1 MAVLV
6 IHNGNAP
13 SQVVPLD
20 KPEMMIGRLQTCD
33 IILEPAGISRTH
45 ALIRRKGDTYYVIDQ
60 DSRNKTKV
68 NEEVLVPRTDYPLKP
83 GDRINICDVE
93 LVFHLEDPTKKESSS
108 IEILDGPEDSTIH
121 MLNASRSDLQ
131 ASVVRPEVK
140 LKAILE
146 ISRNLSTSLKVET
159 LAPRILESLLGL
171 FVQAERAFIVLLK
184 NNDPERLAFGQ
195 VFHRIR
201 PPRRQPLRSALAA
214 PPADETRLQFARTII
229 RHVVEQKNSVLYQD
243 AGSDQNLP
251 TSASIADLKIRSV
264 MCVPLLTSD
273 GHILG
278 ILQLDTSDRKQFN
291 REDLDILEAVA
302 RQATIALQN
311 AEMHETLLAQ
321 EQMKRDISIAQTIQ
335 TSFLP
340 RSVPEL
346 PGFEFFAYYQAALK
360 VGGDYYDFVPLD
372 EDQVVIAV
380 GDVAGK
386 GVAAALMMAKFSG
399 DIRACILTER
409 EPGAATTKA
418 NKLLC
423 DAGIEERFITL
434 SIARLDRRS
443 RTLTYASA
451 GHLPI
456 LIRRADG
463 RIDEVGEDVAGC
475 PLGIHDAATYDQAEV
490 ALEPGDVCLMY
501 TDGIPDAESPTAER
515 YDWHGNHR
523 LPRRV
528 AEARGGPTA
537 VARAVLQ
544 NIREFV
550 ANHPQADDMTLI
562 AFGPIRP

>member
-6 IHNGNAP
+6 VHNGNSP
-13 SQVVPLD
+13 GQVFPLV
-20 KPEMMIGRLQTCD
+20 KPEMMIGRLQSCD
-33 IILEPAGISRTH
+33 IILEPPGISRTH
-45 ALIRRKGDTYYVIDQ
+45 ALIRRKGDTYYVVDQ

-68 NEEVLVPRTDYPLKP
+68 NEEVLVPKTDYPLKP

-93 LVFHLEDPTKKESSS
+93 LVFHLQDPTQKDGSGV
-108 IEILDGPEDSTIH
+108 EILDGPEDSTIH
-121 MLNASRSDLQ
+121 MLDASRSDLQ

-146 ISRNLSTSLKVET
+146 ISRNLSTSLKVEE
-159 LAPRILESLLGL
+159 LAPKILESLLGL

-184 NNDPERLAFGQ
+184 NNDPEKLAFGQ
-195 VFHRIR
+195 VFHKIR
-201 PPRRQPLRSALAA
+201 PARRQPLRSSLGA
-214 PPADETRLQFARTII
+214 PPADEARLQFARTII
-229 RHVVEQKNSVLYQD
+229 RHVVQQKNSVLYQD
-243 AGSDQNLP
+243 AGADQNLP

-264 MCVPLLTSD
+264 MCAPLLTSD

-278 ILQLDTSDRKQFN
+278 ILQLDTADRKQFGQ
-291 REDLDILEAVA
+291 EDLDILEAVA

-311 AEMHETLLAQ
+311 AEMHETLVAQ
-321 EQMKRDISIAQTIQ
+321 EHMKRDINLAQTIQ

-340 RSVPEL
+340 RHVPDV

-372 EDQVVIAV
+372 DDRLVIAV

-434 SIARLDRRS
+434 SIAVLDRRA

-456 LIRRADG
+456 MIRRADG
-463 RIDEVGEDVAGC
+463 QIDEVGEDVGGC
-475 PLGIHDAATYDQAEV
+475 PLGIHDGAVYDQGKV
-490 ALEPGDVCLMY
+490 ALRPGDVCLMY
-501 TDGIPDAESPTAER
+501 TDGIPDAESPRAER

-528 AEARGGPTA
+528 AESAGGSA
-537 VARAVLQ
+537 AIARALLQ
-544 NIREFV
+544 DIREFV
-550 ANHPQADDMTLI
+550 ANHPQADDMTLV
-562 AFGPIRP
+562 AFGPVPD